1 MPVLNFV
8 VDKDIE
14 PVYRDFVTAARSY
27 RLRIEARGPVDRA
40 DLHAGDIVMH
50 ERLLYRITPAADP
63 HHWHARGIAGA
74 AGTSIAG
81 DLYIVRHP
89 YPQLEGQV
97 VGPLYRVSRDEAA
110 RLLWAV
116 RIAREMA
123 RVVTTQIWE
132 A

>member
-1 MPVLNFV
+1 MPTLNIV

-14 PVYRDFVTAARSY
+14 PVYSDFINAAQSY

-40 DLHAGDIVMH
+40 DLQDGDIILYD
-50 ERLLYRITPAADP
+50 RLPYRITPAADP
-63 HHWHARGIAGA
+63 HHWHARGIGFFN
-74 AGTSIAG
+74 TSNYPGNI
-81 DLYIVRHP
+81 YIVRHP

-110 RLLWAV
+110 RLIWAV

-123 RVVTTQIWE
+123 QAVVTHIWE